1 MEGPLSTPITIDSSM
16 AEYELT
22 GLKPDTNYVVVV
34 KLYNE
39 AGVAEQK
46 VRIKTNTGKR
56 YELKY
61 AIK

>member
-1 MEGPLSTPITIDSSM
+1 M

-22 GLKPDTNYVVVV
+22 GLKPDTTYVVIV

-46 VRIKTNTGKR
+46 ARIKTNAGTIADS
-56 YELKY
+56 KY
-61 AIK
+61 AILSHLII